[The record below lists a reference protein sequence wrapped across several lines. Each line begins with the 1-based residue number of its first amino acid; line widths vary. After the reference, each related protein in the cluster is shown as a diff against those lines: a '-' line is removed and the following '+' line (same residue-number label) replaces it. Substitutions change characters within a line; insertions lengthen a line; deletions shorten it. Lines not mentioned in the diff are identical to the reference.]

1 MDVVLSIA
9 QFLVNEILAVPAYL
23 IGIITAIGMAALGKG
38 IGQVLG
44 SAIKATLGFLLI
56 GAGAGLV
63 TASLEPLGVM
73 IEGATGMRGVVPTN
87 EAIAGI
93 AQAEY
98 GSQVAWL
105 MILGFAVSL
114 LLARFTPLSY
124 VFLTGH
130 HVLFMATMLTIILA
144 TTGYS
149 TWVVVVV
156 GAILLGILMV
166 SLPAIAH
173 PWTRRITGND
183 SIAIGHFGTLGYV
196 AAAATGK
203 AVGGKKAKQSPSTE
217 DLKLPE
223 GLRFLRDSMVSTAL
237 SMAIMYIILAL
248 LFLARA
254 GKEEAFTAFA
264 DGATDVGN
272 FIMQSVTQGLQ
283 FGVAVA
289 VILFGVRTILGELVP
304 AFQGIAAKVVPGA
317 IPALDA
323 PIVFPYAQNA
333 VLIGFISSFIG
344 GLTGLALLAVWLNP
358 MFGVALIL
366 PGLVPHFFT
375 GGAAGVYGNAT
386 GGRRGA
392 MLGAFVNGLIITILP
407 AFLLGVLGTFG
418 DANTTF
424 GDADFGWFGILVGW
438 SAQLGGALGIILCA
452 LIGIAVLALG
462 WWSQRKLVD
471 ANWDPTPWRESPAG
485 AAEAAGD
492 PNAATGDGAA
502 KSVSSGLTAASA
514 KYPKV
519 APPQGAPVPPAPQY

>member
-9 QFLVNEILAVPAYL
+9 QFLVNEILAVPAFL

-56 GAGAGLV
+56 NAGAGLV

-149 TWVVVVV
+149 TWVVVIV

-203 AVGGKKAKQSPSTE
+203 AVGGKKKEKQSPSTE

-254 GKEEAFTAFA
+254 GKEEAFTAFEG
-264 DGATDVGN
+264 GASNVGN
-272 FIMQSVTQGLQ
+272 FLMQSVTQGLQ

-304 AFQGIAAKVVPGA
+304 AFQGIACQGGTGCDPGA
-317 IPALDA
+317 RCPDRV
-323 PIVFPYAQNA
+323 PIRAERRVDWFY
-333 VLIGFISSFIG
+333 F
-344 GLTGLALLAVWLNP
+344 LL
-358 MFGVALIL
+358 
-366 PGLVPHFFT
+366 HRRSDRS
-375 GGAAGVYGNAT
+375 GAAGSVAQPNVWRGTDSARPGST
-386 GGRRGA
+386 LFHRRHSGRLRQRHWRSPWRDAWCFRQRPDHHHPAGLPPRGA
-392 MLGAFVNGLIITILP
+392 GYL
-407 AFLLGVLGTFG
+407 
-418 DANTTF
+418 
-424 GDADFGWFGILVGW
+424 
-438 SAQLGGALGIILCA
+438 
-452 LIGIAVLALG
+452 
-462 WWSQRKLVD
+462 R
-471 ANWDPTPWRESPAG
+471 
-485 AAEAAGD
+485 
-492 PNAATGDGAA
+492 
-502 KSVSSGLTAASA
+502 
-514 KYPKV
+514 
-519 APPQGAPVPPAPQY
+519 